1 MADQMSGFK
10 QESIKGGGPGSRLAQ
25 AVTQLQSEVP
35 PCAPWEQAEILRARL
50 EEYFSAQHET
60 LQQVLGNFSNT
71 LAHDVT
77 TDLSHVADYA
87 ADELLSIA
95 ESYRDA
101 PKEAVE

>member
-1 MADQMSGFK
+1 MTDFDGARNTQID
-10 QESIKGGGPGSRLAQ
+10 PRSRLA
-25 AVTQLQSEVP
+25 AAATQLESELP
-35 PCAPWEQAEILRARL
+35 ICAPWEQAEILRARL
-50 EEYFSAQHET
+50 EEFFSAEREA
-60 LQQVLGNFSNT
+60 LQQVLGDFSNT

-77 TDLSHVADYA
+77 TDLTHVAAYA

>member
-1 MADQMSGFK
+1 MTDFDGARNTR
-10 QESIKGGGPGSRLAQ
+10 IGPHSRLA
-25 AVTQLQSEVP
+25 AAATQLESELP
-35 PCAPWEQAEILRARL
+35 ICTPWEQAEILRARL
-50 EEYFSAQHET
+50 EDFFLVQREA

-77 TDLSHVADYA
+77 TDLTHVADYA

-101 PKEAVE
+101 PKEVEG